1 MCIFFI
7 YVYIKLNYM
16 SSQIF
21 KHNISEE
28 ILFELLEKICEKNEK
43 NLFVFNNIS
52 FKKGLFNNSLAEF
65 MEVCRPYYHI
75 SKVKYLDRKLTYRV
89 FTTIIRQIC
98 NSNQITY
105 TSKVKYD
112 KSNYE
117 IVYYIYR

>member
-105 TSKVKYD
+105 NSKVKYD

>member
-1 MCIFFI
+1 
-7 YVYIKLNYM
+7 M

-43 NLFVFNNIS
+43 NFFVFNNTS
-52 FKKGLFNNSLAEF
+52 FKKGLFNNSLADF
-65 MEVCRPYYHI
+65 IEVCRPCYHI
-75 SKVKYLDRKLTYRV
+75 SKVKYLDRKLTYRM
-89 FTTIIRQIC
+89 FTTIVRQVC